1 MYRVISWVYTVD
13 KDSTNFRGSQ
23 NKTSFYRYQ
32 SQSKVSAI
40 VTDIFFCC
48 CYRNWKYLKGEKI
61 EDLFSIETD
70 ANADEIWA
78 V

>member
-23 NKTSFYRYQ
+23 NKTPFYRYQ

-40 VTDIFFCC
+40 VTDFFFTE
-48 CYRNWKYLKGEKI
+48 L
-61 EDLFSIETD
+61 
-70 ANADEIWA
+70 
-78 V
+78 

>member
-23 NKTSFYRYQ
+23 NKTPFYRYQ
-32 SQSKVSAI
+32 SQSKISAI
-40 VTDIFFCC
+40 VTDFFFTE
-48 CYRNWKYLKGEKI
+48 LKISQGGKI

-70 ANADEIWA
+70 ANAVEI
-78 V
+78 

>member
-23 NKTSFYRYQ
+23 NKTPFYRYQ

-40 VTDIFFCC
+40 VTDFFFF
-48 CYRNWKYLKGEKI
+48 YRNWKYLKGEKI

>member
-23 NKTSFYRYQ
+23 NKTPFYRYQ

-40 VTDIFFCC
+40 VADIFFLQ
-48 CYRNWKYLKGEKI
+48 KLKISQGGKNRG
-61 EDLFSIETD
+61 SILHRD
-70 ANADEIWA
+70 WC
-78 V
+78 

>member
-40 VTDIFFCC
+40 VTDIFFFFFVT
-48 CYRNWKYLKGEKI
+48 EI
-61 EDLFSIETD
+61 ENISRGKK
-70 ANADEIWA
+70 
-78 V
+78 

>member
-40 VTDIFFCC
+40 VTDIFFFFLLQ
-48 CYRNWKYLKGEKI
+48 KLKISQGGKNRG
-61 EDLFSIETD
+61 SILHRD
-70 ANADEIWA
+70 
-78 V
+78 